1 MKQFLNWLALLCQI
15 IGTLAIALEA
25 NRFNAR
31 LPKKGFTLGE
41 QPGYQAWF
49 YHCGLYGVYL
59 VLAGFVLQG
68 VALALDP

>member
-25 NRFNAR
+25 KRFNAQLKKDR
-31 LPKKGFTLGE
+31 LTLANL
-41 QPGYQAWF
+41 GYDAWF
-49 YHCGLYGVYL
+49 YNRGLYGVYL
-59 VLAGFVLQG
+59 VLVGIVLQG